1 MAKETIEQYTER
13 RVRQLIS
20 EGMNDFQIVQQ
31 LTAVSGRKLVAE
43 TLAAVKQR
51 KV

>member
-1 MAKETIEQYTER
+1 MARETLEQYVER
-13 RVRQLIS
+13 RVKQLIS
-20 EGMNDFQIVQQ
+20 EGMTDFDIMQQ

-43 TLAAVKQR
+43 TLAAVKQQ

>member
-20 EGMNDFQIVQQ
+20 EGLTDFDIIQQ
-31 LTAVSGRKLVAE
+31 LKAVSGRKMVEA
-43 TLAAVKQR
+43 TLAAVKQT
-51 KV
+51 VQ